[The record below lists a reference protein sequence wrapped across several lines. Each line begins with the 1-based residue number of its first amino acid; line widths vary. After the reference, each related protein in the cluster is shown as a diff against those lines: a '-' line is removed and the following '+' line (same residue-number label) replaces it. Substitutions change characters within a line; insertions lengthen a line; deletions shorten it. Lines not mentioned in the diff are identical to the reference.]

1 MAATTTT
8 TTTTIATQQQKAQ
21 NKSKAKVDK
30 KNIKIA
36 GYSSQ
41 PTKRAYYRRLPLRE
55 RERRG
60 GSGGI
65 QHAQMSEEEEGC
77 V

>member
-30 KNIKIA
+30 KTSK
-36 GYSSQ
+36 SQ
-41 PTKRAYYRRLPLRE
+41 GIHRSLQKEHIT
-55 RERRG
+55 G
-60 GSGGI
+60 G
-65 QHAQMSEEEEGC
+65 C
-77 V
+77 L

>member
-55 RERRG
+55 RESKGRG
-60 GSGGI
+60 RGVK
-65 QHAQMSEEEEGC
+65 HTQMSEEEEGC